1 MMAGGIT
8 IRCVVCSRQ
17 MERPKSNIDPVG
29 TRTVLMTCA
38 RCTTKK
44 ATVYDMTFLDGAGN
58 DLEAPAS

>member
-1 MMAGGIT
+1 
-8 IRCVVCSRQ
+8 
-17 MERPKSNIDPVG
+17 MERAKSNIDPVG